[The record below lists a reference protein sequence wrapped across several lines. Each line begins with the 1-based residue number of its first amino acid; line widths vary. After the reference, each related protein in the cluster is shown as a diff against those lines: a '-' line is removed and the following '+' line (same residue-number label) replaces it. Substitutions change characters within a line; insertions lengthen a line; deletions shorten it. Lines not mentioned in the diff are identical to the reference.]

1 MRNKCEEL
9 GQRIAGLFMLGHAGS
24 NLRERNLYTRLNNCE
39 RKLVHGIDKE
49 NSDLVEEARNGY
61 SDLLVQLRYHVE
73 AIQGDVENDP
83 APVNWH
89 NLTVEQIREK
99 KKQYGTKDNKT
110 WVNNACRTSECDGLI
125 LRYIA
130 GSELANVADRKLSG
144 KDLFPKTGMPGI
156 EYANNSE
163 SYESLFRGS
172 NDFGSIKFTL
182 CGRFTTLASRDKLV
196 HGLDV
201 LDYVNEAYP
210 KEK

>member
-125 LRYIA
+125 LMYIV
-130 GSELANVADRKLSG
+130 GSELARVADRKLSDQ
-144 KDLFPKTGMPGI
+144 DLFPKCGMPVI
-156 EYANNSE
+156 ENVHNNE
-163 SYESLFRGS
+163 SYENLFRES
-172 NDFGSIKFTL
+172 NDFGSIKSAL
-182 CGRFTTLASRDKLV
+182 CGRFTTLASRNNLV
-196 HGLDV
+196 QGLDV
-201 LDYVNEAYP
+201 LNYINENYRR
-210 KEK
+210 K